1 MRRKDDLT
9 EAVPCSRMPGETSIQ
24 NAAATWDVRLR
35 KVLRQGESR
44 FDLDVSFSTPTQ
56 RVVIF
61 GPSGAGKTQTLRMI
75 AGLGQPDEAR
85 VAVSGKLMCDTAQGL
100 VSSPQERRLAYVFQE
115 YALFPHLTVIQNVAF
130 ALRRGWKNP
139 HKATV
144 DDRVQR
150 WIGAFHLESVAG
162 HYPHQIS
169 GGQRQRTALARA
181 LVTNPTAL
189 LLDEPFAA
197 LDKGLRERL
206 RNELRDLLDEV
217 RLPMLLITHD
227 DDDVHSLAQ
236 QVICMEAGRVVEN
249 PSGHDQRRQP
259 W

>member
-1 MRRKDDLT
+1 MYRDTPLAHAMASSGMDGDT
-9 EAVPCSRMPGETSIQ
+9 DTQ
-24 NAAATWDVRLR
+24 NPTMTWDVRLR
-35 KVLRQGESR
+35 KLLRQGGSR
-44 FDLDVSFSTPTQ
+44 FELDVNFRTPAQ

-75 AGLGQPDEAR
+75 AGLGAPDEAR
-85 VAVSGKLMCDTAQGL
+85 VVVAGQVLCDTAEGL
-100 VSSPQERRLAYVFQE
+100 VTTPQERRLAYVFQE
-115 YALFPHLTVIQNVAF
+115 YALFPHLTVVQNVAF

-139 HKATV
+139 NKAV
-144 DDRVQR
+144 KDDSVER
-150 WIGAFHLESVAG
+150 WISSFHLESVAG

-181 LVTNPTAL
+181 LVTNPRAL

-206 RNELRDLLDEV
+206 RNELKALQIELQ
-217 RLPMLLITHD
+217 LPMLLITHD
-227 DDDVHSLAQ
+227 DDDVNCLAE
-236 QVICMEAGRVVEN
+236 QVIRIDGGKVVDKE
-249 PSGHDQRRQP
+249 RA